1 MNNQRMYQEHLQ
13 RYLNHYTDCYVKW
26 TTGSMDKSSYPDKFQ
41 LERIEKAKNSEPIL
55 YPGRKFDRIVF
66 QNSTMAFVAKANG
79 THKGID
85 YKLGDVFKSATRKQP
100 AKHVR
105 GSIFDKS
112 YDSWNTWTGPAY
124 MHQMEKK

>member
-1 MNNQRMYQEHLQ
+1 MNNAQMYRENLQ
-13 RYLNHYTDCYVKW
+13 RYMDHYTTCYMNWSKNFPNREVK
-26 TTGSMDKSSYPDKFQ
+26 
-41 LERIEKAKNSEPIL
+41 EAIV

-112 YDSWNTWTGPAY
+112 YDKWNTWTGPAY